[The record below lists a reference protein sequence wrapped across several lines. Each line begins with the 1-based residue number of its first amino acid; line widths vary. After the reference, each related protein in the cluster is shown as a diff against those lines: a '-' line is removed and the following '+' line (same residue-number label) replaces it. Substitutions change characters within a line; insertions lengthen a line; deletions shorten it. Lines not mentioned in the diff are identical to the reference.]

1 MTDAGVPLFIRSL
14 GDLDPATPADPVKYC
29 EISVADTSIDERWL
43 QQLLFRHPE
52 VLPMTELDHAFAPP
66 SGLSLA
72 NWRQGSAP
80 WTCSALVLRDFSP
93 LSRRNS
99 IGTRSLGG
107 KCLDRSW
114 ITAPN

>member
-52 VLPMTELDHAFAPP
+52 VLPMTELDHAFAPVR
-66 SGLSLA
+66 SVARELA
-72 NWRQGSAP
+72 TG
-80 WTCSALVLRDFSP
+80 VGP
-93 LSRRNS
+93 LGPARR
-99 IGTRSLGG
+99 
-107 KCLDRSW
+107 
-114 ITAPN
+114 